1 MNYNFIKTR
10 QEDYCFYLSLARP
23 EKRNAFNPEMINEIA
38 HAVAE
43 ANGNAAV
50 KVVVIQAEGS
60 VFCAGMDLKAFQE
73 AGTASAA
80 SHKQVA
86 SLSLGE
92 VMEQL
97 HKPSIAWV
105 EGDVIAGA
113 FLLIANCTYVF
124 CRQDVRFRLPELAI
138 GIFPF
143 QVMASLLKV
152 MSEKQML
159 QLCLNTDYFDVAEA
173 IKYRLVDGYAEEMDL
188 SSFVARFESFDGQA
202 LKAGIAAAK
211 QLNGLAMG
219 DRYPYLVKELDQLRE
234 KVKFADTLKKVDKA

>member
-1 MNYNFIKTR
+1 MNYNFIKTK
-10 QEDYCFYLSLARP
+10 QEEYCFYLSLARP
-23 EKRNAFNPEMINEIA
+23 EKRNAFNPEMIREIA

-43 ANGNAAV
+43 ANENTAV

-73 AGTASAA
+73 AGAA
-80 SHKQVA
+80 SNNSDKQVP

-143 QVMASLLKV
+143 QVTASLLKV

-159 QLCLNTDYFDVAEA
+159 QLCLNTDYFDAGQA
-173 IKYRLVDGYAEEMDL
+173 INYGLVDGYAEEMDL
-188 SSFVARFESFDGQA
+188 NSFVARFESFDGDA

-211 QLNGLAMG
+211 QLNGLSIA
-219 DRYPYLVKELDQLRE
+219 DRYPFLLKELDQLRE
-234 KVKFADTLKKVDKA
+234 KVKLDNTLKKEDKA

>member
-10 QEDYCFYLSLARP
+10 QEDYCFYLSLARS
-23 EKRNAFNPEMINEIA
+23 EKRNAFNPEMIREIA

-43 ANGNAAV
+43 ANRNTAV
-50 KVVVIQAEGS
+50 KVVVIQAEGP

-73 AGTASAA
+73 AAA
-80 SHKQVA
+80 MQNDSDKQVPT
-86 SLSLGE
+86 LSLGE

-124 CRQDVRFRLPELAI
+124 CGQDVRFRLPELAI

-152 MSEKQML
+152 MTEKQML
-159 QLCLNTDYFDVAEA
+159 QLCLNTDYFDVGQA
-173 IKYRLVDGYAEEMDL
+173 IKYGLVDGYAEEMDL
-188 SSFVARFESFDGQA
+188 SSFVVRFESFDGDA

-211 QLNGLAMG
+211 QLNAIAAT

-234 KVKFADTLKKVDKA
+234 KVKFGDTLKKDDKA